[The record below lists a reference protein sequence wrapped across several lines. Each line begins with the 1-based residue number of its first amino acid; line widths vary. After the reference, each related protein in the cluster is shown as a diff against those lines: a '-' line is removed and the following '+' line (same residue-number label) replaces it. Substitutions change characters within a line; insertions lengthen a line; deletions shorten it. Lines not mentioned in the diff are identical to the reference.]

1 MKTIRGLLC
10 NLTCS
15 WQSLQIKLVTHWA
28 GCENDQN
35 ESNDFDAIVP
45 LAYVPSTSFTS
56 CKLRIVIMMMIWIND
71 TQSFKI
77 SKIHSLLH
85 RSISISNFDICEY
98 HGESLSFIIYL
109 YYISTREIKYIIQ
122 YTDIIISNYIFVSTF
137 ITWRC
142 VDYQFIPAK
151 FIWVISK

>member
-1 MKTIRGLLC
+1 MKTIRGSLC

-28 GCENDQN
+28 GCGNDQN
-35 ESNDFDAIVP
+35 EPNDFDAIVL

-56 CKLRIVIMMMIWIND
+56 RKLRVVIMMMIWIND

-77 SKIHSLLH
+77 SKIHIRFFRARFPIYMNITENH
-85 RSISISNFDICEY
+85 Y
-98 HGESLSFIIYL
+98 HL
-109 YYISTREIKYIIQ
+109 YISAREIKYIIQ
-122 YTDIIISNYIFVSTF
+122 YFDIIISNYIFVSTF